1 MYVVTNLARNL
12 ASKKGK
18 NETYR
23 LTHGV
28 EILKILKKNTM
39 CSELVCS
46 RQRGVIIM
54 FPLVL

>member
-1 MYVVTNLARNL
+1 MYVVTSLARNL
-12 ASKKGK
+12 ASKKGE

-28 EILKILKKNTM
+28 EIFKKNTM